1 MPPVFPAPGGPGNR
15 PEPDRPGQIGS
26 KRHIVVDARS
36 IPLAITVTGANR
48 HDSMAFEPTLD
59 AIPAVSGLNGQPRKR
74 PGKLHADKGYD
85 FARCRRYLKQRG
97 ITARIA
103 RRGVE
108 SKERLGRHC
117 WVVERTHAWFAGFGK
132 LRIRF
137 ERRLD
142 IHFALLSLAAAV
154 ICSRFVDDL
163 C

>member
-1 MPPVFPAPGGPGNR
+1 
-15 PEPDRPGQIGS
+15 
-26 KRHIVVDARS
+26 
-36 IPLAITVTGANR
+36 
-48 HDSMAFEPTLD
+48 MAFEPTLD
-59 AIPAVSGLNGQPRKR
+59 AFPAVSGLSGQPRKR

-97 ITARIA
+97 LAALIA

-108 SKERLGRHC
+108 SKERLGRHR

-132 LRIRF
+132 LQLRICF

-142 IHFALLSLAAAV
+142 IHRALLSLAAAV